1 MVLPAGYS
9 YIGSLAAAAAQAK
22 KAGIKPVPQL
32 QAANEAGAIVAA
44 LQKQAATLVKAIEK
58 AESMHPDAEKQAKF
72 LTADGAAA
80 MEAARAVSDKLE
92 INIGDGYWPLPR
104 YREML
109 FPV

>member
-1 MVLPAGYS
+1 MVSAVQKS
-9 YIGSLAAAAAQAK
+9 TAA
-22 KAGIKPVPQL
+22 
-32 QAANEAGAIVAA
+32 
-44 LQKQAATLVKAIEK
+44 LVKAIDK
-58 AESMHPDAEKQAKF
+58 AESMHHDAEKQARF

-80 MEAARAVSDKLE
+80 MEAVRTASDKLE